1 MELLGPSIEKIFLKY
16 KRHFSL
22 LTVVMIMEQ
31 ILYRIEYLHSK
42 NLIHRDIKPDNFL
55 IGRGDKNKV
64 IYAID
69 FGLAKK
75 YKQSKTGLHIP
86 YRDGKHLTGTAR
98 YTSINTHLGMEQ
110 SRRDDIEAL
119 GYMMV
124 YLLRGRLPWQGMI
137 NSNPKKKYERIKKVK
152 METKLTLLCAGMPE
166 EIIKFIQYARD
177 MRVEDKPNYSYLRGL
192 LRKIASRNALKM
204 DPNKLDWIVKEKNQ
218 LSTEKKL
225 QNEIDNIEINFDR
238 KKPKKK
244 KKKKIGSR
252 YETHM
257 KPLEENIKN
266 AQNIQLSPGRNE
278 LVFSGVKLNKSPY
291 PGISRNYSTKLS
303 QDEFTAEQQKSEKIE
318 FSYNIFE
325 IIISKFLCCCM
336 SRNLRLKK
344 KITEKANNTLYN
356 KLDIVLFMRNM
367 ILLEI
372 MSKTLVNTNNNK
384 NGIIKFLSRPIVTS
398 AKKEQKQPDKQS
410 KNYEEADFDNFY
422 YEISELVQKAEKRET
437 EKKLLSLSNQQLK
450 ELIYK

>member
-1 MELLGPSIEKIFLKY
+1 MKDNIIQESETELINPQKTKKLVKQEMFSLINNKLLGKGSFGKIYLGKNNITGEDVAIKVEPVGDDMSQLKYEYKIYKLLQGGYGFPKVYQFIEETRNNILIMELLGPSIEKIFLKY

-137 NSNPKKKYERIKKVK
+137 NSKKKKKYERIKKVK
-152 METKLTLLCAGMPE
+152 METKLTLLCAGLPE

-177 MRVEDKPNYSYLRGL
+177 MRFEDKPNYSYLRGL

-204 DPNKLDWIVKEKNQ
+204 DPNKLDWIVKEKKEEEKE
-218 LSTEKKL
+218 EKKEL
-225 QNEIDNIEINFDR
+225 IKEEKKEESIEEKVEEEKKETIKEEKKEEEINEE
-238 KKPKKK
+238 KKEEKEEKEEKEKKKKKKQKKK
-244 KKKKIGSR
+244 KKKK
-252 YETHM
+252 
-257 KPLEENIKN
+257 
-266 AQNIQLSPGRNE
+266 
-278 LVFSGVKLNKSPY
+278 
-291 PGISRNYSTKLS
+291 
-303 QDEFTAEQQKSEKIE
+303 
-318 FSYNIFE
+318 
-325 IIISKFLCCCM
+325 
-336 SRNLRLKK
+336 KK
-344 KITEKANNTLYN
+344 
-356 KLDIVLFMRNM
+356 
-367 ILLEI
+367 
-372 MSKTLVNTNNNK
+372 
-384 NGIIKFLSRPIVTS
+384 
-398 AKKEQKQPDKQS
+398 
-410 KNYEEADFDNFY
+410 
-422 YEISELVQKAEKRET
+422 
-437 EKKLLSLSNQQLK
+437 
-450 ELIYK
+450 